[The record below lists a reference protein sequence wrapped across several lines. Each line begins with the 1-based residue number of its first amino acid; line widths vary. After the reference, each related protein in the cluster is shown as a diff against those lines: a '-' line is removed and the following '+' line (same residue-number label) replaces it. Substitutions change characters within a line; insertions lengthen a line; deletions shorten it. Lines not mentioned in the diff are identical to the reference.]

1 MTDEKSIRML
11 LDKLSKIRQLL
22 EILTRNTLKEE
33 LEKIATMDE
42 RKRIWAI
49 KKLRK
54 VALITTEKRDY
65 PKRRFDFIPLDWDF
79 EMR

>member
-1 MTDEKSIRML
+1 MTDEKSIQML
-11 LDKLSKIRQLL
+11 LDELSKIRQLL

-65 PKRRFDFIPLDWDF
+65 PKRRFDFIPSDWDF